1 MTKEEQDQRWV
12 EHFRESLNQPEPKST
27 FVFDLRDFSPEL
39 QVKTDTMTDD
49 EVEQAVKKLNR
60 TRQQVKTRFPQ
71 NF

>member
-1 MTKEEQDQRWV
+1 M
-12 EHFRESLNQPEPKST
+12 NQPEPKST